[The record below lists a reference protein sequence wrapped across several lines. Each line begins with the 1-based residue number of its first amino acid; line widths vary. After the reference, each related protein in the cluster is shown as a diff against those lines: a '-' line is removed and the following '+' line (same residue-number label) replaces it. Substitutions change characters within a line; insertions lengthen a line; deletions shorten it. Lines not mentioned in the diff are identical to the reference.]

1 MNKNGKVVYFDRKKP
16 LHNSIVQSDEKEM
29 SNIQNIT
36 KQAKSTKK
44 QQSVGKLNTQPVN
57 VNGDTKIKDDLV
69 LESSAYTLRSVVD
82 TVVKDDDIE
91 YLAKMIDKNK
101 KPKTIKD
108 FDLPEYYFDSNTSQ
122 KSKTDKSGKQVIEI
136 NGSGVNNTK
145 LQAQNQSKKKESSFT
160 KFAKNIK
167 NKVTG
172 KSSDKT
178 SNENEVDNT
187 IDPLVAAT
195 ASVSSNRSKSMDAI
209 KGNSS
214 DAGNKNS
221 VSTTAAL
228 NNKTNI
234 VDTGDTHKISY
245 SSGSQFGRNMNTG
258 VSLKSSSSR
267 NTNQAKTNMVTTASG
282 TYVAVSSNEVDERLK
297 VVDSNSK
304 KTTTTKTTTSLANT
318 TKSST
323 STTTNGSN
331 YLKQGK
337 YYIQL
342 GSFVDRAKANEL
354 SSRFRNVG
362 DGGAVVPTNT
372 KNGLMYKVVIGEFST
387 KDSAEKEMEKVLETG
402 HFDCYVFKR

>member
-1 MNKNGKVVYFDRKKP
+1 
-16 LHNSIVQSDEKEM
+16 
-29 SNIQNIT
+29 
-36 KQAKSTKK
+36 
-44 QQSVGKLNTQPVN
+44 
-57 VNGDTKIKDDLV
+57 
-69 LESSAYTLRSVVD
+69 
-82 TVVKDDDIE
+82 
-91 YLAKMIDKNK
+91 
-101 KPKTIKD
+101 
-108 FDLPEYYFDSNTSQ
+108 
-122 KSKTDKSGKQVIEI
+122 
-136 NGSGVNNTK
+136 
-145 LQAQNQSKKKESSFT
+145 
-160 KFAKNIK
+160 
-167 NKVTG
+167 
-172 KSSDKT
+172 
-178 SNENEVDNT
+178 
-187 IDPLVAAT
+187 
-195 ASVSSNRSKSMDAI
+195 
-209 KGNSS
+209 
-214 DAGNKNS
+214 
-221 VSTTAAL
+221 
-228 NNKTNI
+228 
-234 VDTGDTHKISY
+234 
-245 SSGSQFGRNMNTG
+245 
-258 VSLKSSSSR
+258 
-267 NTNQAKTNMVTTASG
+267 MVTTASG